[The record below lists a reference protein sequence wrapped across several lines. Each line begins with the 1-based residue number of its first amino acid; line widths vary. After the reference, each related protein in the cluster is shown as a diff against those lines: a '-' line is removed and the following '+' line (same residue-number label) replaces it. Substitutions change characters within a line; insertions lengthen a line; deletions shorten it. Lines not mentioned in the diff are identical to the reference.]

1 MCVCVCVCVCVVS
14 SMRTCVFVLKTYLG
28 LNAMARYTD
37 GVTPKLIFQLTNE
50 HVRVLNN
57 ETGFT
62 RENVDALVR

>member
-1 MCVCVCVCVCVVS
+1 
-14 SMRTCVFVLKTYLG
+14 MRTCVFVLKTYLG